1 MNKKKLE
8 LKKIKRKD
16 LETVVKWRNNSEIM
30 KYTTKFFLLIMEH
43 QNNWLNYI

>member
-30 KYTTKFFLLIMEH
+30 KYTTQFFFIE
-43 QNNWLNYI
+43 YGTPK